1 MKAISKFISLIS
13 LGILGIFNVAA
24 GQSPCIPNFTSNYE
38 YVDNFAI
45 HTLVS
50 LYSGTSLNGYEVV
63 PPSLYTVALSLG
75 KSYPISVSTVE
86 PISHVGNFGVWIDYN
101 NNYQFEPEEKV
112 LVDTNQGYTAACRFT
127 VPADS
132 SFLGERIMRVMYV
145 RLGQNITP
153 CAAYYCG
160 EAEDYTISIVGGQE
174 DTMMYCMPF
183 CPELMSHVFPI
194 EEFKL
199 GSIHNN
205 YSGYTPTSYS
215 LYKRE
220 EFTTTMEMGK
230 YYSVKISVGSIAG
243 VPGGYAV
250 WIDLDND
257 GIFEAWER
265 VFHDGPNLLTAT
277 GTIKLPI
284 NPAYAGLRRM
294 RVRSA
299 WGEVP
304 DHACGLVRAGE
315 TEDYTILVTEST
327 LGEPELVSADVDW
340 RVIPNPS
347 GGNIEVSSS
356 EPIDEIRIYDM
367 TGRLIFQDNPSSDYL
382 SIKLSQPGIYVATL
396 ISGKKVVRKKF
407 EVF

>member
-1 MKAISKFISLIS
+1 MNTIGKVILMISLS
-13 LGILGIFNVAA
+13 ILGISNDANS
-24 GQSPCIPNFTSNYE
+24 QSPCIPQFTSNYE

-50 LYSGTSLNGYEVV
+50 LYSGTSVNGYEVV
-63 PPSLYTVALSLG
+63 PPSLYTVSLALG
-75 KSYPISVSTVE
+75 KSYPISVSTVD
-86 PISHVGNFGVWIDYN
+86 PISYVGNFGVWIDYN

-132 SFLGERIMRVMYV
+132 SYLGERIMRVMYV
-145 RLGQNITP
+145 RLGENITP
-153 CAAYYCG
+153 CDNYYSG
-160 EAEDYTISIVGGQE
+160 EAEDYTISIVGQQE

-183 CPELMSHVFPI
+183 CPKLMSHVFPI

-199 GSIHNN
+199 GSIHNL

-215 LYKRE
+215 LYKHE

-230 YYSVKISVGSIAG
+230 YYSVKISLGSIAG
-243 VPGGYAV
+243 VAGGYAV

-265 VFHDGPNLLTAT
+265 VFHDGPLLKTAT
-277 GTIKLPI
+277 GTIKLPV

-299 WGEVP
+299 WAEVP

-327 LGEPELVSADVDW
+327 VGESELLAVDADW
-340 RVIPNPS
+340 SISPNPS
-347 GGNIEVSSS
+347 RGNIEISSAL
-356 EPIDEIRIYDM
+356 PIDEIRIQDM
-367 TGRLIFQDNPSSDYL
+367 TGRLIFEDNPASDHL
-382 SIKLSQPGIYVATL
+382 SVNLSQPGIYIATVV
-396 ISGKKVVRKKF
+396 IGKQVSRRRF
-407 EVF
+407 EVI